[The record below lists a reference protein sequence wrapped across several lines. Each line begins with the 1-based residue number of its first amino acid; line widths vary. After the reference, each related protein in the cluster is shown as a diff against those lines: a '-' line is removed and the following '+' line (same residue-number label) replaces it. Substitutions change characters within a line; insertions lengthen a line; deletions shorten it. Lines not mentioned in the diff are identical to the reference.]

1 MKLLRSIFTA
11 LGESIGIFTVD
22 QFRELL
28 ISSRHSEPICRH
40 RATVI
45 QSRVFF
51 FSVVFA
57 VLVPAWSLID
67 LFFLPHWL
75 WIDLLVMRL
84 VSGILFVV
92 FAWQSRKE
100 YALSRA
106 RLLLAALLA
115 ITPLF
120 YLTADYWIHAYPLSG
135 QEMIAA
141 ELYELLPFIM
151 VAGLTLFPLTLLE
164 FFIYAIPLFAVT
176 AYSTHFDTVEDIPHA
191 VATLW
196 LFTLILGVAL
206 FASLTQLRYMLSQ
219 ATRAS
224 YDALTG
230 MLTRRAGI
238 EMLDL
243 QFRLASM
250 NDSALSI
257 LYFDLDNF
265 KKVNDSYGHD
275 AGDSVL
281 KFAAQQFNKAVRQ
294 GDSVIRWGGEEF
306 IVVLPTADYKQ
317 ANEVVVRIMRSG
329 IGLRPDGSSMTAS
342 VGVVELQEDR
352 PRDWK
357 TMVELA
363 DRRMYEAK
371 GAGRARSVGVCGQPL
386 LWTDFAET
394 GSR

>member
-1 MKLLRSIFTA
+1 MKLLQSIFAA
-11 LGESIGIFTVD
+11 LGESIGIYTAD

-28 ISSRHSEPICRH
+28 ISSRHGEPICRH
-40 RATVI
+40 RAAVI

-67 LFFLPHWL
+67 LLFLPHWL
-75 WIDLLVMRL
+75 WIDLLLIRL
-84 VSGILFVV
+84 ISAALFVII
-92 FAWQSRKE
+92 AWQARKE
-100 YALSRA
+100 HELPRA

-120 YLTADYWIHAYPLSG
+120 YLSADHWIHAYPLSG
-135 QEMIAA
+135 LEMVAA

-164 FFIYAIPLFAVT
+164 FLLYVVPLFAVT
-176 AYSTHFDTVEDIPHA
+176 VYSTHIDSVEDIPHA

-196 LFTLILGVAL
+196 LFVLILGVAL

-219 ATRAS
+219 ATHTS

-230 MLTRRAGI
+230 VLSRRAGI
-238 EMLDL
+238 EMLEL
-243 QFRLASM
+243 QFRLAYMS
-250 NDSALSI
+250 DAPLAL
-257 LYFDLDNF
+257 LYFDLDHF
-265 KKVNDSYGHD
+265 KSVNDNYGHE
-275 AGDSVL
+275 AGDLVL
-281 KFAAQQFNKAVRQ
+281 KIAAQQLNKVVRR

-306 IVVLPTADYKQ
+306 IVILPTADSRQ
-317 ANEVVVRIMRSG
+317 ANEVVVRVMRAG
-329 IGLRPDGSSMTAS
+329 IGMRPDGMDVTAS

-357 TMVELA
+357 AMVELA
-363 DRRMYEAK
+363 DRRMYQAK
-371 GAGRARSVGVCGQPL
+371 GSGRARSVGVSGQPL
-386 LWTDFAET
+386 LWSDFATSE
-394 GSR
+394 

>member
-1 MKLLRSIFTA
+1 MKFLSSMFNA

-28 ISSRHSEPICRH
+28 SSRTHSEPIRRH
-40 RATVI
+40 RAALI

-51 FSVVFA
+51 FSVVFG

-67 LFFLPHWL
+67 LLFLPHWL
-75 WIDLLVMRL
+75 WVDLLLIRL
-84 VSGILFVV
+84 ISAALFIII
-92 FAWQSRKE
+92 AWQARKE
-100 YALSRA
+100 HELPRA
-106 RLLLAALLA
+106 RILLAALLA
-115 ITPLF
+115 VTPLF
-120 YLTADYWIHAYPLSG
+120 YLTADHWIHAYPLNG
-135 QEMIAA
+135 TEMIAA

-164 FFIYAIPLFAVT
+164 FLIFAVPLFAVT

-196 LFTLILGVAL
+196 LFVLILGVAL
-206 FASLTQLRYMLSQ
+206 FSSLTQLRYMLSQ

-230 MLTRRAGI
+230 LLTRRAGI

-250 NDSALSI
+250 SDTALSI
-257 LYFDLDNF
+257 LYFDLDHF
-265 KKVNDSYGHD
+265 KTVNDSYGHE
-275 AGDSVL
+275 AGDHVL
-281 KFAAQQFNKAVRQ
+281 RIAAQQFNKAVRQ

-306 IVVLPTADYKQ
+306 IVILPTADCKQ

-329 IGLRPDGSSMTAS
+329 IGMHPDGSAMTAS
-342 VGVVELQEDR
+342 VGVAELQEDR

-357 TMVELA
+357 AMVKLA
-363 DRRMYEAK
+363 DHRMYQAK
-371 GAGRARSVGVCGQPL
+371 SQGRARSVGVSGQAL
-386 LWTDFAET
+386 LWTDFAN
-394 GSR
+394 S

>member
-1 MKLLRSIFTA
+1 MKFLLNIFNA
-11 LGESIGIFTVD
+11 LGESIGIYTAD

-28 ISSRHSEPICRH
+28 ISSSHSEPICRH
-40 RATVI
+40 RAAVI

-51 FSVVFA
+51 FSVVFG

-67 LFFLPHWL
+67 LLFLPHWL
-75 WIDLLVMRL
+75 WIDLLLMRIISA
-84 VSGILFVV
+84 VLFLLI
-92 FAWQSRKE
+92 AWQARKE
-100 YALSRA
+100 HELPRA
-106 RLLLAALLA
+106 RMLLAALLA
-115 ITPLF
+115 VTPFF
-120 YLTADYWIHAYPLSG
+120 YLSADHWIHAYPLNG
-135 QEMIAA
+135 TEMIAA

-196 LFTLILGVAL
+196 LFVLILGVAL

-230 MLTRRAGI
+230 VLTRRAGI

-250 NDSALSI
+250 SDSTLSI
-257 LYFDLDNF
+257 LYFDLDHF

-275 AGDSVL
+275 AGDDVL
-281 KFAAQQFNKAVRQ
+281 KIVAQQFDKAVRQ

-306 IVVLPTADYKQ
+306 IIILPNADCKQ
-317 ANEVVVRIMRSG
+317 ASEVVVRIMRSG
-329 IGLRPDGSSMTAS
+329 IGIRPDGSPVTAS

-357 TMVELA
+357 AMVELA
-363 DRRMYEAK
+363 DRRMYQAK
-371 GAGRARSVGVCGQPL
+371 STGRARSVGVSGQPL
-386 LWTDFAET
+386 LWADFAN
-394 GSR
+394 S